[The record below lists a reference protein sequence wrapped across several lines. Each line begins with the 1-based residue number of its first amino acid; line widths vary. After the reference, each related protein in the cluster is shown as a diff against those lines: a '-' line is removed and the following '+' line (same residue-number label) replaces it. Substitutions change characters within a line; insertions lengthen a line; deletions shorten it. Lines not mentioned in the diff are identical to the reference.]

1 MGVWVRGRKG
11 FRLMLVSSLGVW
23 AGGEHRHEGAYGGQ
37 MWLGHA
43 EFHVPVYRALMWTH
57 SINGSSMVLECG
69 REICVTY
76 RRAYK
81 KLWERIRLFL
91 RGETGQGY
99 ALGECPQHQQTRRD
113 CALPVQGA
121 ESMQR

>member
-1 MGVWVRGRKG
+1 
-11 FRLMLVSSLGVW
+11 
-23 AGGEHRHEGAYGGQ
+23 

-43 EFHVPVYRALMWTH
+43 EFQVPVYRALMWTH
-57 SINGSSMVLECG
+57 SINGSSMVLERG

-76 RRAYK
+76 RPAYK
-81 KLWERIRLFL
+81 KLWERIQLFL
-91 RGETGQGY
+91 RGEAGQGY

-113 CALPVQGA
+113 CALPVQGP